1 MKAYSSNQGW
11 LLLSLASLL
20 LLVSLFNSLSE
31 RPGPGDIPQPNP
43 LSIVVEIVGDIP
55 NPGVYS
61 FQGELTVEQAL
72 LKAGPI
78 GRREINNPQVL
89 NNTLNAGS
97 KIILMR
103 HPNNMLAVEVARMEP
118 EKCVVFSIPL
128 NLNKVEKE
136 HLTLIPGIGPQLA
149 QRIINYRSKKGGFR
163 NIEELQEVRGIGD
176 KKLRNLERYL
186 IIPKSRF

>member
-1 MKAYSSNQGW
+1 MKAYSSKQSW

-20 LLVSLFNSLSE
+20 LLVSLFNTLSE
-31 RPGPGDIPQPNP
+31 RPNLGDIPQANP
-43 LSIVVEIVGDIP
+43 LNTVVEIVGDIP

-61 FQGELTVEQAL
+61 FPGELTVERAL
-72 LKAGPI
+72 RKAGAI

-89 NNTLNAGS
+89 NNTLNPGS
-97 KIILMR
+97 KIILIR
-103 HPNNMLAVEVARMEP
+103 NPHNMLTVQVARMEP

-163 NIEELQEVRGIGD
+163 NIEELKEVRGIGD
-176 KKLRNLERYL
+176 KKVRNLERYL